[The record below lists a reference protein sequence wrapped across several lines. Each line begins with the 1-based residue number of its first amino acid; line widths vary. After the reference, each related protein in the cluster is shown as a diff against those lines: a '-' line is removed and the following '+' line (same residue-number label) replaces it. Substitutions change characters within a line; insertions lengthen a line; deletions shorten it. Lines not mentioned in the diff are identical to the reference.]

1 MILRRVKLQ
10 VLTFVIISLVGVA
23 YVGFRYVGI
32 GAALFDDSYSVGAQ
46 FAESGGIFTGAE
58 VTYRGVTVG
67 KVSRLQLQP
76 DGVLVHMRIDGDSKV
91 PRDTDA
97 VVANRSAVGE
107 QYLDLRPASSDGP
120 YLRAGSII
128 PRSRTATPLP
138 VETLLLNLDKLV
150 NSVDR
155 QDLATVI
162 DELGKA
168 FAGGGEDLQRLL
180 DAGDALIASANANLQ
195 QTIALIRDG
204 RTVLATQSATSAEIK
219 RFAAGL
225 ATLSDQLRLSDPD
238 IRRLLAAGPAAAGE
252 LDSLLQ
258 GLRPTLGVLLSNL
271 IVVGNVQGRR
281 LPGLEQILVTY
292 PAVTNGGF
300 TVVRFDQATGQ
311 WTSHFG
317 LALNN
322 DPHACQAGYTPG
334 SRPGNC
340 TSAELAAGSG
350 VRSAAKAPRPGGT
363 DPGPP
368 PGAGQTAGAPT
379 TSSAA
384 AGSPAASGY
393 DSGVPDLTAGSTGGQ
408 QELFGDQSWKWLL
421 LGPLTG

>member
-1 MILRRVKLQ
+1 MILRKVKLQ
-10 VLTFVIISLVGVA
+10 VLTFIIISLLGVT

-32 GAALFDDSYSVGAQ
+32 GGALFDDSYAVSAK
-46 FAESGGIFTGAE
+46 FAESGGIFSGAE

-67 KVSRLQLQP
+67 KVGTLQLQP
-76 DGVLVHMRIDGDSKV
+76 DGVLIHMKIDGDSKI
-91 PRDTDA
+91 PRDTNA

-107 QYLDLRPASSDGP
+107 QYLDLRPNTAGGP
-120 YLRAGSII
+120 YLRSGSVI
-128 PRSRTATPLP
+128 PLSNTATPLP

-155 QDLATVI
+155 DDLATVL

-168 FAGGGEDLQRLL
+168 FAGGGQDLQRLL
-180 DAGDALIASANANLQ
+180 DAGDALIASADANIQ

-204 RTVLATQSATSAEIK
+204 TTVLATQSATSAEIK

-225 ATLSDQLRLSDPD
+225 ATLSATLRTSDPD
-238 IRRLLAAGPAAAGE
+238 IRRLLADGPGAAGE
-252 LDSLLQ
+252 LQSLLT

-300 TVVRFDQATGQ
+300 TVVRFDPATGQ

-317 LALNN
+317 LELNI
-322 DPHACQAGYTPG
+322 DPTACKAAYTQKSP
-334 SRPGNC
+334 PANC
-340 TSAELAAGSG
+340 TSAELASGSG
-350 VRSAAKAPRPGGT
+350 VRSAAQAPRPGGN
-363 DPGPP
+363 DPAPP
-368 PGAGQTAGAPT
+368 AGAGQPVAGAP
-379 TSSAA
+379 
-384 AGSPAASGY
+384 SPAQAPAAPRY

-408 QELFGDQSWKWLL
+408 QQLFGDQSWKWLL
-421 LGPLTG
+421 VGPLTG